1 MSCVPQITI
10 KRSAARVLRRLDKNL
25 RRRII
30 EALDKL
36 EENPDRDDL
45 DIKPLTGTEGFRLR
59 VGDWRILFDR
69 ETVQRQDQEAEQEV
83 ITVQVIRPRG
93 EVYKQRKRKKR

>member
-1 MSCVPQITI
+1 MTHAGYHDQAQCGTGPET
-10 KRSAARVLRRLDKNL
+10 LDKNM
-25 RRRII
+25 RQRIL

-36 EENPDRDDL
+36 EENPDREDL

-59 VGDWRILFDR
+59 IGDWRILFDR
-69 ETVQRQDQEAEQEV
+69 EALKPEDREEEQEV